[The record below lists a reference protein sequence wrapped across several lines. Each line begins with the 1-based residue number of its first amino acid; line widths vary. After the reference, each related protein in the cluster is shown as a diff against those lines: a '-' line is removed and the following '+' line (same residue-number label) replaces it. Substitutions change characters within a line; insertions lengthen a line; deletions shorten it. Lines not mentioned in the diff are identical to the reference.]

1 VTVRALVKIDNV
13 DRKMLKLLSQD
24 SEIPQI
30 DLAKRIGISQPAVSS
45 RINKLKKT
53 GALTYLTGVDVKK
66 AQLFLARIDVV
77 TNDVDHLLA
86 SLDHCPCYLNSF
98 LTSGRHNLT
107 ILLIGENVRSLISC
121 VDSHIRSNP
130 LVREMEFNVI
140 LTPIRS
146 FVVPVEFHPDKK
158 QSTPCGKDCA
168 SCNLYVDN
176 RCLGCPTSINYK
188 GTLL

>member
-1 VTVRALVKIDNV
+1 MKTLAKIDNV
-13 DRKMLKLLSQD
+13 DRKILKLLSQD

-30 DLAKRIGISQPAVSS
+30 DLAKRLGISQPAVSS

-53 GALTYLTGVDVKK
+53 GALTYLIGVDVKK
-66 AQLFLARIDVV
+66 AQLFLAKIDVV
-77 TNDVDHLLA
+77 TNDVDHLLD
-86 SLDHCPCYLNSF
+86 SIDECPYYLNSF

-107 ILLIGENVRSLISC
+107 ILLVGENVRSLVSC

-130 LVREMEFNVI
+130 LVKEMEFNVI

-146 FVVPVEFHPDKK
+146 FIVPIEFHPEKR
-158 QSTPCGKDCA
+158 QTTPCEKDCA
-168 SCNLYVDN
+168 NCSLYLDN
-176 RCLGCPTSINYK
+176 RCLGCPTSIRYK